1 MRTRSDAPH
10 LIYVPERPLN
20 LDRFLEDVQRVYERR
35 GHAVVAVCEGMK
47 DESGNVLAESKLP
60 IDVDAFGQAQRGG
73 VADFLCQLVRG
84 RLGLKARFDKAGTI
98 QRVFMATASPVDV
111 QEAALVGEMAVR
123 HAVEG
128 VTDRMVTLE
137 RVADEPYQCTTGLVE
152 LAEVANQERLLP
164 DEFLSPSGN
173 DVTAAFT
180 RYAAPL
186 LGGPLPPYARLAKY
200 PVARRVAD

>member
-1 MRTRSDAPH
+1 
-10 LIYVPERPLN
+10 
-20 LDRFLEDVQRVYERR
+20 
-35 GHAVVAVCEGMK
+35 
-47 DESGNVLAESKLP
+47 
-60 IDVDAFGQAQRGG
+60 
-73 VADFLCQLVRG
+73 
-84 RLGLKARFDKAGTI
+84 
-98 QRVFMATASPVDV
+98 V

-137 RVADEPYQCTTGLVE
+137 RIADEPYRCTTGLVE
-152 LAEVANQERLLP
+152 LANVANLERPLP

-186 LGGPLPPYARLAKY
+186 LGGPLPPYVRLTKY